1 VLLGV
6 ALVAAIGL
14 GYVVG
19 YEQYASRP
27 TKVITSGPAHSCP
40 AALPAAPGDT
50 RVNGVVEN
58 RSDTTFTVREATK
71 GRARVSVTIG
81 SAPICRTVAVGA
93 GDIQAG
99 DHVVVRGTQ
108 SASGLN
114 ANQVTISSGPNGG

>member
-6 ALVAAIGL
+6 ALVAAVGL

-27 TKVITSGPAHSCP
+27 AKVVASGLTRACP
-40 AALPAAPGDT
+40 TAAPAAPGDT

-58 RSDTTFTVREATK
+58 RSDTAFTVRESTK
-71 GRARVSVTIG
+71 AHARVSVTIG
-81 SAPICRTVAVGA
+81 SASICRTVAA
-93 GDIQAG
+93 GPTDLLAG

-108 SASGLN
+108 SASGVD
-114 ANQVTISSGPNGG
+114 ANQVTISSGPISG